1 MATKVLSAF
10 VVAGLLFSASAISSA
25 WAQGLRAV
33 RPLDGYV
40 CKKLNITEREAMS
53 ANGGGVS
60 IRTAPSA
67 SAPPAALAPSV
78 LLARSPLHVVSG
90 FVEVLRLNGQPGWI
104 EESRV
109 KPFDP
114 TERCVPSIMSNGRPG
129 IG

>member
-1 MATKVLSAF
+1 MTTRVLSA
-10 VVAGLLFSASAISSA
+10 VVIAGILFSASAISPA
-25 WAQGLRAV
+25 QAQGVRAV
-33 RPLDGYV
+33 RPLDGYM

-78 LLARSPLHVVSG
+78 LLARSPLHVVNG
-90 FVEVLRLNGQPGWI
+90 FVEVMRLNGQLGWI